1 MTSLSW
7 RESGISTL
15 TKPYIGRVFIPPGL
29 VIRSRDPNQP
39 AWRPPFGQ
47 RSGSPSRLVEAPCG
61 ITSCPTAHRGG
72 LSRTTGSTVEED
84 SPALAAKVRSR
95 FSRSLLAPRLFA
107 QLASNDIFN
116 TFPQRTHSLH
126 HVVGGALLE
135 RKEFF
140 ISSLL
145 EERRRFV
152 ENPSHKDVNRCKKR
166 VCGHYVLIALC
177 QLAVGSRC

>member
-1 MTSLSW
+1 LTSLSW
-7 RESGISTL
+7 RESGISTQ
-15 TKPYIGRVFIPPGL
+15 TKPYTGRVFIRPGL

-61 ITSCPTAHRGG
+61 ITSCRTAHLGG
-72 LSRTTGSTVEED
+72 LLKITRCTVEED
-84 SPALAAKVRSR
+84 PPALAAKVRSR
-95 FSRSLLAPRLFA
+95 FSRSLLAPRPFA
-107 QLASNDIFN
+107 QLASNDTPN

-126 HVVGGALLE
+126 DVVGGALLE

-145 EERRRFV
+145 GKRRRFV
-152 ENPSHKDVNRCKKR
+152 ENLDHKNVSRCKEG

-177 QLAVGSRC
+177 RLAVGSRC